1 MVTVRIEKHLEL
13 KALKN
18 TGPAEC
24 VGVCTCMYM
33 YFCGRKGSRWGGR
46 RQVTPRLLDG
56 AGRLAAVLS

>member
-33 YFCGRKGSRWGGR
+33 YFCGRRAVGGEGGDR
-46 RQVTPRLLDG
+46 
-56 AGRLAAVLS
+56 